1 MGLVEEFGVFLQSKT
16 KLRPRTIADVVKNV
30 KHLAGMG
37 TLLDPVDLTKISSG
51 WILRNIL
58 TNDSYSI
65 NTKRLYIY
73 AINKFYTFLMYTGR
87 TDRNPAKE
95 IEIPAQERC
104 LPRPL
109 SEHDVKEIF
118 DNLKELREEVIISL
132 LYYCGLRAA
141 ELTTLRKADIDFNN
155 RIINIRHGKGDKS
168 RWVPFPEDIVDILV
182 RYVRIYRITDKMFLR
197 KHTRDDMNYGGLMAI
212 VKEIKDRTGIFFTPH
227 MLRHSFATHLM
238 EHGADITSVQNMLG
252 HSDIKQT
259 TIYVK
264 VAKKR
269 VISDYEKADL
279 YSNIKK
285 TVDIGLV
292 RV

>member
-1 MGLVEEFGVFLQSKT
+1 
-16 KLRPRTIADVVKNV
+16 
-30 KHLAGMG
+30 
-37 TLLDPVDLTKISSG
+37 
-51 WILRNIL
+51 
-58 TNDSYSI
+58 
-65 NTKRLYIY
+65 
-73 AINKFYTFLMYTGR
+73 
-87 TDRNPAKE
+87 
-95 IEIPAQERC
+95 
-104 LPRPL
+104 
-109 SEHDVKEIF
+109 
-118 DNLKELREEVIISL
+118 
-132 LYYCGLRAA
+132 
-141 ELTTLRKADIDFNN
+141 
-155 RIINIRHGKGDKS
+155 
-168 RWVPFPEDIVDILV
+168 
-182 RYVRIYRITDKMFLR
+182 MFLR

-212 VKEIKDRTGIFFTPH
+212 VKEIKNRTGIFFTPH